1 MTFSTRSIDDILK
14 QQEEEMQ
21 AEVDRLIGVYDQA
34 DEGQGGRQL
43 SPTSSRG
50 AGGNETDR
58 DVPRPKTAAELARQ
72 TAKDKRAAKKA
83 WKDQFGGG
91 EEIVGT
97 VDD

>member
-1 MTFSTRSIDDILK
+1 MTFSTLSVDDILK
-14 QQEEEMQ
+14 QQEEDMQ
-21 AEVDRLIGVYDQA
+21 AEVERVIGVYTQ
-34 DEGQGGRQL
+34 EVEVEGRQH

-50 AGGNETDR
+50 GVNANDG
-58 DVPRPKTAAELARQ
+58 DVPNRPRTAAEMARQ
-72 TAKDKRAAKKA
+72 KAKDKRAAKKA